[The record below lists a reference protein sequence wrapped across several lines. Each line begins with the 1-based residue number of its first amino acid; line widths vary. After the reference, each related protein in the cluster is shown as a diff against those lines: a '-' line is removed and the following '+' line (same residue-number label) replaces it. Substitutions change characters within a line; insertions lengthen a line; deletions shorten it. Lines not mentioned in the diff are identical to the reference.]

1 MALTYS
7 SMLPLGTKIPSF
19 TLENTLDDS
28 TYDSNML
35 SNGKNSVIMLIC
47 NHCPYVIHYHNE
59 IVRLWRD
66 FGTQINFIAISSN
79 DIENYPQDRPEKMK
93 KLFNDLNINF
103 PYLFDAEQSVAKSL
117 MAECTP
123 EFYLFNKSSS
133 LIYRG
138 RLDNSSPGKNIK
150 ITGEDLR
157 KAIEAALKNED
168 LIIDQKPS
176 MGCNIKWK

>member
-19 TLENTLDDS
+19 SLENTLDDS

-93 KLFNDLNINF
+93 KLFNDL
-103 PYLFDAEQSVAKSL
+103 KS
-117 MAECTP
+117 
-123 EFYLFNKSSS
+123 F
-133 LIYRG
+133 
-138 RLDNSSPGKNIK
+138 NSS
-150 ITGEDLR
+150 
-157 KAIEAALKNED
+157 
-168 LIIDQKPS
+168 
-176 MGCNIKWK
+176 